1 MANVKGVLT
10 PAVAIVHRGKGRYG
24 VGEVI
29 QLSVTVTPLGA
40 LAAVLADGVKW
51 KLKSGVAGRLSLVNT
66 AAGTAT
72 LTLGST
78 GGDMGLEVWSEAALP
93 AKLTTVNIKVVA
105 PNGVIFRKV
114 PGSTIAHVQY
124 AAHAGFIAEADIEP
138 IGVSFAN
145 VEVREGKFKAVAAGA
160 FAHENGVE
168 HPFGPWLGIACVPLT
183 GVNHWLANDR
193 VESSHGV
200 ARTDAM
206 GAAVLDEQ
214 GRPMFG
220 PSSFEWNIPWHY
232 RVVGEIDNGT
242 IFVYMVHKQTV
253 EVTGRVTIKKHTSE
267 SCAAN
272 YSDPT
277 TGFGLPPN
285 YP

>member
-10 PAVAIVHRGKGRYG
+10 PAVAIVNRMKGRYG

-29 QLSVTVTPLGA
+29 QLSVAVTPPGA

-51 KLKSGVAGRLSLVNT
+51 KRKSGVAGRLSIVNPAT
-66 AAGTAT
+66 GTAT

-78 GGDMGLEVWSEAALP
+78 GGDMGLEVWSEAAP
-93 AKLTTVNIKVVA
+93 PSKLASVNIKVMA
-105 PNGVIFRKV
+105 PNGVVFRRV
-114 PGSTIAHVQY
+114 PGSTIAHDHNT
-124 AAHAGFIAEADIEP
+124 AHAGFIAEADIQP

-145 VEVREGKFKAVAAGA
+145 VEVREGKFKAVASGA

-168 HPFGPWLGIACVPLT
+168 HQFGPWLGIACVPLT
-183 GVNHWLANDR
+183 GVNQWVANDR

-200 ARTDAM
+200 ARTDAT
-206 GAAVLDEQ
+206 GALVLDGQ
-214 GRPMFG
+214 GRPTFV

-232 RVVGEIDNGT
+232 RVVGELDNGE

-253 EVTGRVTIKKHTSE
+253 EVTGRVTIQKHTSQ